1 MFYFTLLAVRIGVC
15 VRRYIK
21 IALIAVSVF
30 LVLDIGRYFVYPNVS
45 DLATQKPIPTA
56 FMEYRKAQW
65 ADEGKPDMVIDQRWV
80 DFRSISPYLVKAV
93 LISED
98 DGFWKNDGFEKEE
111 MMQAFEKNLKAGK
124 FVSGGSTVTQQLAK
138 NIYLSPSKNPIR
150 KLKEAILTYRMN
162 KTLSKRRII
171 ELYLNCAEWGDGI
184 FGIEAASRHYYGKSA
199 RNLSAMEAAKLA
211 AILPNPIIYQPEQK
225 GRIAKKSAY
234 LYRVMTQRG
243 IIVKEFDEVMKP
255 QPKEDANATASDV
268 NATEEMPKEEN
279 EAPKVDTNGSAG

>member
-1 MFYFTLLAVRIGVC
+1 M
-15 VRRYIK
+15 
-21 IALIAVSVF
+21 
-30 LVLDIGRYFVYPNVS
+30 DIGRYLIYPNVS
-45 DLATQKPIPTA
+45 DLATKKPIPTA

-65 ADEGKPDMVIDQRWV
+65 ADEGKPDKAIDQRWV

-98 DGFWKNDGFEKEE
+98 DGFWNNDGFEKEE

-138 NIYLSPSKNPIR
+138 NIYLSPSKNPVR

-162 KTLSKRRII
+162 KALSKRRII

-184 FGIEAASRHYYGKSA
+184 FGIEAAARHYYGKSA

-234 LYRVMTQRG
+234 LYKIMTQRG

-255 QPKEDANATASDV
+255 QPKEDVNATISDANATDA
-268 NATEEMPKEEN
+268 APKEES
-279 EAPKVDTNGSAG
+279 EAPKTETNTTN

>member
-1 MFYFTLLAVRIGVC
+1 M
-15 VRRYIK
+15 RRYIK
-21 IALIAVSVF
+21 IVF
-30 LVLDIGRYFVYPNVS
+30 MAASIFLLLDVGRYFVYPDVS
-45 DLATQKPIPTA
+45 ALSVQKPIPTA

-65 ADEGKPDMVIDQRWV
+65 ADEGKQKEIDQRWV

-184 FGIEAASRHYYGKSA
+184 FGIEAAARHYYGKSA

-211 AILPNPIIYQPEQK
+211 AILPNPIMYQPEQK
-225 GRIAKKSAY
+225 GRMAKKSAY
-234 LYRVMTQRG
+234 LYRIMTQRG
-243 IIVKEFDEVMKP
+243 IVLKEFEEVMKP
-255 QPKEDANATASDV
+255 QPKEDANVTASDM
-268 NATEEMPKEEN
+268 NTTEETPKVEAEAKKEEAN
-279 EAPKVDTNGSAG
+279 ASN

>member
-1 MFYFTLLAVRIGVC
+1 MRKK
-15 VRRYIK
+15 IK
-21 IALIAVSVF
+21 IAVALIALF
-30 LVLDIGRYFVYPNVS
+30 FTIDIGRYFVYPSVS
-45 DLATQKPIPTA
+45 TLAVEKPIPTA

-65 ADEGKPDMVIDQRWV
+65 ADEGKPDKTIDQRWV
-80 DFRSISPYLVKAV
+80 DFRSMSPYLVKAV

-98 DGFWKNDGFEKEE
+98 DGFWNNDGFEKEE

-184 FGIEAASRHYYGKSA
+184 FGIEAAARHYYGKSA

-211 AILPNPIIYQPEQK
+211 AILPNPILYQPEQK

-234 LYRVMTQRG
+234 LYRIMTQRG
-243 IIVKEFDEVMKP
+243 IIVKEFEEVMKP
-255 QPKEDANATASDV
+255 EPKEDANATVESNASDMRS
-268 NATEEMPKEEN
+268 TEEINKTDGN
-279 EAPKVDTNGSAG
+279 ESKN

>member
-1 MFYFTLLAVRIGVC
+1 MKK
-15 VRRYIK
+15 YIK
-21 IALIAVSVF
+21 YAAFGLILFFTV
-30 LVLDIGRYFVYPNVS
+30 DIGRYFVYPNVS
-45 DLATQKPIPTA
+45 ALAVEKPIPTA
-56 FMEYRKAQW
+56 FMEYRKTQW
-65 ADEGKPDMVIDQRWV
+65 ADEGKPDKAIDQRWV

-184 FGIEAASRHYYGKSA
+184 FGIEAAARHYYGKSA
-199 RNLSAMEAAKLA
+199 RNLSAIEAAKLA

-234 LYRVMTQRG
+234 LYRVMMQRG
-243 IIVKEFDEVMKP
+243 IVIKAFDDVMKP
-255 QPKEDANATASDV
+255 QTKEDANATATEANV
-268 NATEEMPKEEN
+268 TEETPKEEGETPKA
-279 EAPKVDTNGSAG
+279 EANASLN

>member
-1 MFYFTLLAVRIGVC
+1 MGLDL
-15 VRRYIK
+15 RRYIK
-21 IALIAVSVF
+21 IAFISLIVF
-30 LVLDIGRYFVYPNVS
+30 LVLDIGRYLVYPSVS
-45 DLATQKPIPTA
+45 DLIKTNPIPTA

-65 ADEGKPDMVIDQRWV
+65 ADEGKQKELTQKWV

-98 DGFWKNDGFEKEE
+98 DGFWKNDGFEKDE

-184 FGIEAASRHYYGKSA
+184 FGIEAAARHYYGKSA

-211 AILPNPIIYQPEQK
+211 AILPNPIIYQPEQS
-225 GRIAKKSAY
+225 GRVAKKSAL
-234 LYRVMTQRG
+234 LYRIMTQRG
-243 IIVKEFDEVMKP
+243 IIIKAFEDVEKPEPKDEK
-255 QPKEDANATASDV
+255 NATVTESNAPEKETATTTEDKNETNTTV
-268 NATEEMPKEEN
+268 N
-279 EAPKVDTNGSAG
+279 

>member
-1 MFYFTLLAVRIGVC
+1 LRK
-15 VRRYIK
+15 YIK
-21 IALIAVSVF
+21 YAALG
-30 LVLDIGRYFVYPNVS
+30 LVLFFTVDIGRYFVYPNVS

-65 ADEGKPDMVIDQRWV
+65 ADEGKQKSIDQIWV

-124 FVSGGSTVTQQLAK
+124 FVAGGSTLTQQLAK
-138 NIYLSPSKNPIR
+138 NIYLSPSKNPVR

-162 KTLSKRRII
+162 KALSKRRII

-184 FGIEAASRHYYGKSA
+184 FGIEAAARHYYGKSA

-234 LYRVMTQRG
+234 LYKIMTQRG

-255 QPKEDANATASDV
+255 QSKDDANTTISDTNATDTTPKEDTETPKTEANAT
-268 NATEEMPKEEN
+268 N
-279 EAPKVDTNGSAG
+279 

>member
-1 MFYFTLLAVRIGVC
+1 LGLSL
-15 VRRYIK
+15 RRYIK
-21 IALIAVSVF
+21 IALISLVVF
-30 LVLDIGRYFVYPNVS
+30 LFLDIGRYVIYPNVS
-45 DLATQKPIPTA
+45 DLVKTNPIPTA

-65 ADEGKPDMVIDQRWV
+65 ADDGKQKEISQKWV

-98 DGFWKNDGFEKEE
+98 DGFWKNDGFEKDE

-150 KLKEAILTYRMN
+150 KIKEAILTYRMN

-184 FGIEAASRHYYGKSA
+184 FGIEAAARHYYGKSA
-199 RNLSAMEAAKLA
+199 RNLSAMESAKLA
-211 AILPNPIIYQPEQK
+211 AILPNPIIYQPEQS
-225 GRIAKKSAY
+225 GRVAKKSAL
-234 LYRVMTQRG
+234 LYRIMTQRG
-243 IIVKEFDEVMKP
+243 IIIKAFEEVEKPEPKDE
-255 QPKEDANATASDV
+255 V
-268 NATEEMPKEEN
+268 NATVTESNSSEPTPKEEPAVAPQ
-279 EAPKVDTNGSAG
+279 EATETNATN